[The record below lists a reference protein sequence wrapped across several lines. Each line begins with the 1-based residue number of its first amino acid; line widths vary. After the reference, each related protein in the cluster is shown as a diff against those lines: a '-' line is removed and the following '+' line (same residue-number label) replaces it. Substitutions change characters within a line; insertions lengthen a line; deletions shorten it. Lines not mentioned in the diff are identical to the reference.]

1 MVSLLGHVPPERVL
15 LIPQVCDGVRV
26 CVQCVD
32 RRGVWC
38 SLWCGRVLA
47 AHSAPRY
54 MAAVNFLDVTCRN
67 GDGLYDDARMPCFW
81 MDAMI
86 FLAAGADT
94 KR

>member
-1 MVSLLGHVPPERVL
+1 
-15 LIPQVCDGVRV
+15 
-26 CVQCVD
+26 
-32 RRGVWC
+32 
-38 SLWCGRVLA
+38 
-47 AHSAPRY
+47 